1 MLSIKCRGVA
11 VVLLLQA
18 LASAS
23 AFFPPPKNSPSIK
36 TSDLSKSGLGGFDL
50 IAKTNKKFIEG
61 SAPPSPKAGAVVA
74 KKVPI
79 KKVVASS
86 SPPKMVAVAKNG
98 MKTNKAASV
107 VSKSVGKGA
116 KTTNNDEATPWF
128 KKLF

>member
-1 MLSIKCRGVA
+1 M
-11 VVLLLQA
+11 QA

-50 IAKTNKKFIEG
+50 IAKTNKKFIDG
-61 SAPPSPKAGAVVA
+61 SAPPPPKGGVVVA

-79 KKVVASS
+79 KKVVASP
-86 SPPKMVAVAKNG
+86 PPKKVAAAKSG
-98 MKTNKAASV
+98 TKTNKAVSV
-107 VSKSVGKGA
+107 VSKNVGKGA
-116 KTTNNDEATPWF
+116 RTTNNDEATPWF